1 MTKGIVYLV
10 GAGPGDPKLI
20 TVRGL
25 ECLRRAEVIVYDRL
39 ANPQL
44 LREARP
50 EAEKIYVGKTP
61 ERHTLPQEEI
71 NQLLVD
77 RALAGKIVAR
87 LKGGDPFVFGR
98 GGEEAEAL
106 AQAGIPFEV
115 VPGVTSAIAAPA
127 YAGIPVTH
135 RDFTSTLA
143 LVTGH
148 QDPAKEGSSID
159 WAGLATV
166 GTVVFVM
173 GVGNLRRI
181 AETLIAHGRSPQ
193 TPAALVRWG
202 TMAQQET
209 VSGTLADIADR
220 VEAAGLKPPAV
231 TIVGGVVA
239 LRESLRWFDLKPLF
253 GRRVLVTRA
262 RAQASALSEK
272 LEELGA
278 EPIEFPVIEI
288 APPVD
293 WGPLDAAI
301 ERLPHYDWAIFT
313 SVNGVRALMDRLWEV
328 GQDVRA
334 LRGVRL
340 CAIGPA
346 TAAALERYHLKVDLV
361 PRQYVAESILESI
374 GEVSGQRILLA
385 RADLARQVLPLE
397 LSRAGAIVDEVV
409 AYRTVL
415 ADSPADHVYQMLR
428 QGEIDIVTFTSSS
441 TVRNFVEKI
450 NTVGEADSLGDLL
463 NGVMVACIG
472 PVTAETAKELGIK
485 VDVIAEEYTVE
496 GLVKCISE
504 EST

>member
-1 MTKGIVYLV
+1 MAKGIVYLI

-20 TVRGL
+20 TVRAL

-39 ANPQL
+39 ANPRL
-44 LREARP
+44 LREAHP
-50 EAEKIYVGKTP
+50 EAEKIYVGKTAD
-61 ERHTLPQEEI
+61 RHTLPQEEI

-77 RALAGKIVAR
+77 KALAGKIVVR

-135 RDFTSTLA
+135 RDFNSALA

-148 QDPAKEGSSID
+148 EDPTKEGSSID
-159 WAGLATV
+159 WAGLAKV

-173 GVGNLRRI
+173 GVGNLP
-181 AETLIAHGRSPQ
+181 LIAAKLMEHGRSPQ
-193 TPAALVRWG
+193 TPVALVRWG
-202 TMAQQET
+202 TTARQQT
-209 VSGTLADIADR
+209 VSGTLADIAAK

-231 TIVGGVVA
+231 TIVGEVVT
-239 LRESLRWFDLKPLF
+239 LRESLRWFENKPLF
-253 GRRVLVTRA
+253 GRRVLVT

-288 APPVD
+288 VPPED
-293 WGPLDAAI
+293 WGPLDAAL
-301 ERLPHYDWAIFT
+301 ERLPHYHWAIFT
-313 SVNGVRALMDRLWEV
+313 SVNGVRALLDRLWQL

-334 LRGVRL
+334 LHGVRL

-346 TAAALERYHLKVDLV
+346 TAAELERYHLRVDLV

-374 GEVSGQRILLA
+374 GDVSGQRILLA
-385 RADLARQVLPLE
+385 RADIARQVLPLE
-397 LSRAGAIVDEVV
+397 LRRAGASVDEVT
-409 AYRTVL
+409 AYRTIL
-415 ADSPADHVYQMLR
+415 ADSPADDVYQMLR
-428 QGEIDIVTFTSSS
+428 DGEIDIVTFTSSS

-450 NTVGEADSLGDLL
+450 KAVEGAAWGDDLL
-463 NGVMVACIG
+463 DGVMVACIG
-472 PVTAETAKELGIK
+472 PITAGTAQELGLK
-485 VDVIAEEYTVE
+485 VDVIAEEYTIE

-504 EST
+504 ESI